1 MVVAGGYGAAGGER
15 PVTTPMTRN
24 EQNSKSRAQTFG
36 IRPDLFQAAQESMV
50 KKSDL
55 DELSENLANAG
66 VRGYAASTMQFDLE
80 LGSTDSDATNSDSVL
95 PYSVK
100 FGPAVAAHT
109 EGNSLQVEETGL
121 WTATL
126 NLYTVGNG
134 HAPSAYGDLSVH
146 IVASKERPGTG
157 EPKFYE
163 HRMSWSNEVNHQH
176 NFSGTFSIDFPIEI
190 EGTYVTAFIMGRRG
204 RTIYQGAG
212 NSRFSV
218 RKTDNRTR

>member
-1 MVVAGGYGAAGGER
+1 M
-15 PVTTPMTRN
+15 TTPLTRN

-36 IRPDLFQAAQESMV
+36 IRPDLFQAAQKSMV

-66 VRGYAASTMQFDLE
+66 VRGYAASTMQFDLV
-80 LGSTDSDATNSDSVL
+80 LGTPDSDAPNRDTVL
-95 PYSVK
+95 PYSAK

-109 EGNSLQVEETGL
+109 VGNSLQIEETGL

-126 NLYTVGNG
+126 NLYTVGSG
-134 HAPSAYGDLSVH
+134 SAPSAYGDLSVY
-146 IVASKERPGTG
+146 IVASEELPEDG

-163 HRMSWSNEVNHQH
+163 HRMTWSNDVNHQH
-176 NFSGTFSIDFPIEI
+176 NFSATFSVDFPIEI
-190 EGTYVTAFIMGRRG
+190 ENTYVTAFIMGRRG
-204 RTIYQGAG
+204 RHIYQGSG